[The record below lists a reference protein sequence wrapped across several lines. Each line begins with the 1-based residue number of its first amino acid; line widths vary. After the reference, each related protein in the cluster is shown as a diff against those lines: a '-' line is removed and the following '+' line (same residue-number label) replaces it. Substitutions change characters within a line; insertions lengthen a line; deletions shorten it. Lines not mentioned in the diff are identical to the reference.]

1 MLARKRKAVYICSVN
16 IKTTERRRIRSRKK
30 TQRKMKTQRVKTFEA
45 AIELTLRSWVRVWW
59 VEKSFFYTRRGVRRS
74 MHSLVLE
81 ERGGGAEKR
90 YTINKQVYDEL
101 NAACAKVETFTE
113 ADAMRLGVKP
123 IPVIG

>member
-1 MLARKRKAVYICSVN
+1 MKA
-16 IKTTERRRIRSRKK
+16 
-30 TQRKMKTQRVKTFEA
+30 QRVTTFEA

-59 VEKSFFYTRRGVRRS
+59 VEKSFYTRRGVRRS

-101 NAACAKVETFTE
+101 KAAGAKVETFTE
-113 ADAMRLGVKP
+113 DDAMRLGVKP